1 MPEDLKLYVQ
11 RIYEHAKKQ
20 MELLDRALE
29 LEEYDTAEFLAHVVV
44 LDLTKLR
51 EVLYTQSSFLKSASK
66 SDLNEQ

>member
-1 MPEDLKLYVQ
+1 MPEDLKLYIQ
-11 RIYEHAKKQ
+11 RIFEHAKKQ
-20 MELLDRALE
+20 MELLDRSLE

-51 EVLYTQSSFLKSASK
+51 EVLYTQASFLKNPGK